1 MEFLGKI
8 YNTVSQN
15 LPGNPITREYDIHKQ
30 TGSAGPGL
38 FWKVFL
44 ATKKSTKQE
53 ASVWMFDKKSL
64 ERFSKR
70 DRELLLETVKRG
82 VSNLTRL
89 RHPKILSVVASL
101 EESRESLAFATEP
114 AIGSLANLLG
124 CHDNLTSEAA
134 SSLGGF
140 ELFDVEIKYGLLQL
154 TEALAFL
161 HQSGKQLHGN
171 FCPESIVVNRCG
183 SWKLAGM
190 DFCQSNTGSEQ
201 CPMFACH
208 TWVESLPPQAQPRLN
223 YLAPEAALSH
233 ECTSA
238 ADIFSLGL
246 LFYTIYNRGRPL
258 IESVAD
264 LSGYKRSVAALKGL
278 RVSAL
283 SCVPETA
290 RDDVKLALNCD
301 PTVRPD
307 ASQFGRIVFFE
318 DSGVSALQFMDNL
331 FQLDNLAK
339 SQFYKGLAQ
348 ISANLPMRVNLLRII
363 PQISEEFANP
373 NMIPFVLPTILQ
385 ISESA
390 SEAEFKELILPK
402 LLPVFK
408 LREPVQISMICVQNI
423 KILIEKCPT
432 DDTKNHILPILFRSL
447 DQDFVELQELCLET
461 LPTVAHMLDYNT
473 VKNSVVSKLKTLI
486 TGQCSLKIKVSAFMC
501 LGKLLENMDKW
512 FVLDEVLPMLQKV
525 QSREPAILMSVLGI
539 YKVAFSHPKLGITKD
554 ILASRVLPHLVPLTV
569 EASLNLT
576 QFSAYMSLVQE
587 MLRQVESEQRARLQQ
602 LHDLQQEQKTLQTR
616 AGGQSQ
622 ALVPATGSGQPSIMD
637 SFMSGLGPMQ
647 QQRATNGSSGGG
659 GGGSGRLALP
669 SNVPTT
675 AATPATPLSLEDK
688 RRLAREQEAVDTMR
702 SHGPLRP
709 QANQQQ
715 QQMRA
720 IEAPKDLTRSLM
732 ERNANSL
739 MSSSSQQQPQQQ
751 QRAIGWHGQQTVAPP
766 SGPAAAPPSF
776 QIGGATAGNPFSFP
790 APQQQQ
796 PQQQSLNMAPLDNLF
811 GGGGGGGGGGGFVGG
826 AARPSLNQ
834 LASSSSTAP
843 PGFGGVRPQSAMMQQ
858 QQQPPPK
865 PLSNQDLAD
874 LLG

>member
-238 ADIFSLGL
+238 ADIFSLGQ

-587 MLRQVESEQRARLQQ
+587 MLRQ
-602 LHDLQQEQKTLQTR
+602 
-616 AGGQSQ
+616 

-720 IEAPKDLTRSLM
+720 IEAPKDLT
-732 ERNANSL
+732 
-739 MSSSSQQQPQQQ
+739 
-751 QRAIGWHGQQTVAPP
+751 
-766 SGPAAAPPSF
+766 
-776 QIGGATAGNPFSFP
+776 
-790 APQQQQ
+790 
-796 PQQQSLNMAPLDNLF
+796 
-811 GGGGGGGGGGGFVGG
+811 
-826 AARPSLNQ
+826 
-834 LASSSSTAP
+834 
-843 PGFGGVRPQSAMMQQ
+843 
-858 QQQPPPK
+858 
-865 PLSNQDLAD
+865 
-874 LLG
+874 

>member
-1 MEFLGKI
+1 WLPHWRSRGEPGVRHRAGHWLSGK
-8 YNTVSQN
+8 
-15 LPGNPITREYDIHKQ
+15 
-30 TGSAGPGL
+30 SA
-38 FWKVFL
+38 
-44 ATKKSTKQE
+44 
-53 ASVWMFDKKSL
+53 
-64 ERFSKR
+64 R
-70 DRELLLETVKRG
+70 
-82 VSNLTRL
+82 
-89 RHPKILSVVASL
+89 
-101 EESRESLAFATEP
+101 
-114 AIGSLANLLG
+114 

-171 FCPESIVVNRCG
+171 FCLRA
-183 SWKLAGM
+183 SWLTVQHGQRAVPDVRLPHLGGVPAAAG
-190 DFCQSNTGSEQ
+190 
-201 CPMFACH
+201 
-208 TWVESLPPQAQPRLN
+208 QPRLN

-238 ADIFSLGL
+238 ADIFSLGQ
-246 LFYTIYNRGRPL
+246 LFTTIYNRGRPL

-348 ISANLPMRVNLLRII
+348 ISANLPM
-363 PQISEEFANP
+363 
-373 NMIPFVLPTILQ
+373 
-385 ISESA
+385 
-390 SEAEFKELILPK
+390 
-402 LLPVFK
+402 
-408 LREPVQISMICVQNI
+408 ISMICVQNI

-501 LGKLLENMDKW
+501 LGKLLEKW
-512 FVLDEVLPMLQKV
+512 TSGSKCKA
-525 QSREPAILMSVLGI
+525 REPAILMSVLGI

-587 MLRQVESEQRARLQQ
+587 MLRQ
-602 LHDLQQEQKTLQTR
+602 
-616 AGGQSQ
+616 

-675 AATPATPLSLEDK
+675 AATPATPLSLRTSVGWLAS
-688 RRLAREQEAVDTMR
+688 RR
-702 SHGPLRP
+702 RP

-766 SGPAAAPPSF
+766 SGPAAAPP
-776 QIGGATAGNPFSFP
+776 
-790 APQQQQ
+790 
-796 PQQQSLNMAPLDNLF
+796 
-811 GGGGGGGGGGGFVGG
+811 
-826 AARPSLNQ
+826 PSLNQ